1 MRKYQA
7 MSETLFYQNPRYK
20 PPASSKAAIQDL
32 KDMDVLCTFKIK
44 IESWYSENWCIK
56 VQCPYPNQGQYAK
69 PLSGTCSILQSS
81 KCVLKSMDVLCTF
94 KIKKRN
100 KIQNI
105 GLSKTSDHIQIKIK
119 IPNPSYD
126 PPASP
131 KAQILDLKD
140 IGVLCTFKLKIES
153 QNSEH
158 GCIKDQWPYPNQDQD
173 AKTLVKNLHH
183 PQKPLINT

>member
-119 IPNPSYD
+119 IPNPSHD

-153 QNSEH
+153 RNSEH